1 MAVAS
6 AAWLLIVQAR
16 PRIQLDFIDALR
28 GVAIIGVL
36 LSHAQRNVEI
46 YQAMG
51 RPALMSPWLSRYAE
65 QGARGVQLFFVI
77 SALTLFLSAGKRVG
91 ESEPWVNFYVRRIFR
106 IAPMFY
112 LAFGVYC
119 VAPALLKGQQWPPLA
134 TILGTLSFTN
144 GWNPTWLLGANDV
157 VPGGWSI
164 GVEMSFYIVFPLV
177 FLALRNFPRALAALL
192 LVLFLDVIAWPLW
205 LRHAPI
211 EDAGLWARYVF
222 VWLPN
227 QLPIFLFGICAYFV
241 LFGHVGRL
249 TAFFHE
255 GDRRQNACLF
265 MLAVAV
271 LLIAPQCLDDPR
283 AVFLYGAA
291 FALLALCLYRQPYRW
306 LVNRPLQHI
315 GKISFSGYL
324 THFFMLQVARKLL
337 AKIHAG
343 DRLSPDLYFV
353 ATVLLA
359 LVGTVLVSSVTYRL
373 VEVPGQALGKRLI
386 QGLASRRATTKVDA
400 MERGEG
406 ERSAG

>member
-1 MAVAS
+1 M
-6 AAWLLIVQAR
+6 VQAR

-36 LSHAQRNVEI
+36 ISHAQRNVEI
-46 YQAMG
+46 YEAMG
-51 RPALMSPWLSRYAE
+51 HPARMSPWISRYAE

-77 SALTLFLSAGKRVG
+77 SALTLFLSAGKRAG
-91 ESEPWVNFYVRRIFR
+91 ESEPWLNFYVRRIFR

-119 VAPALLKGQQWPPLA
+119 LAPVLFKGQGLPPLA

-144 GWNPTWLLGANDV
+144 GWNPRWLLGANDV

-177 FLALRNFPRALAALL
+177 FLGLRNFPRALAALL
-192 LVLFLDVIAWPLW
+192 MLLVLDVMTWAPL

-211 EDAGLWARYVF
+211 DDMELWARYVF

-227 QLPIFLFGICAYFV
+227 QLPIFLLGICAYFV
-241 LFGHVGRL
+241 LFGETGRL
-249 TAFFHE
+249 TTFFHE
-255 GDRRQNACLF
+255 GDRRCNAGWF

-271 LLIAPQCLDDPR
+271 LLIAPQWLSDPR

-324 THFFMLQVARKLL
+324 THFFMLQVARKIL
-337 AKIHAG
+337 ARVHAG

-359 LVGTVLVSSVTYRL
+359 LAGTVIVSTVTYRL

-386 QGLASRRATTKVDA
+386 LALASRRAA
-400 MERGEG
+400 SRGATDNAKG
-406 ERSAG
+406 ERSAV

>member
-1 MAVAS
+1 M
-6 AAWLLIVQAR
+6 QAR

-36 LSHAQRNVEI
+36 LSHAQRNVEM

-91 ESEPWVNFYVRRIFR
+91 ESEPWLNFYLRRVFR

-119 VAPALLKGQQWPPLA
+119 VAPALLKGQELPPLT

-144 GWNPTWLLGANDV
+144 GWNPAWLLGANDV

-164 GVEMSFYIVFPLV
+164 GVEMSFYILFPLV
-177 FLALRNFPRALAALL
+177 FLALRSFPRAVALL
-192 LVLFLDVIAWPLW
+192 LFALVMDIVTWPLL

-211 EDAGLWARYVF
+211 DDAGLWARYVF

-227 QLPIFLFGICAYFV
+227 QLPIFLFGICAYFI
-241 LFGHVGRL
+241 LFGDIGRL
-249 TAFFHE
+249 TAFFHQ
-255 GDRRQNACLF
+255 GDRRQNACWF
-265 MLAVAV
+265 MLAVAI
-271 LLIAPQCLDDPR
+271 LLIAPQWLDGPR

-291 FALLALCLYRQPYRW
+291 FALSALCLYRQPYRW
-306 LVNRPLQHI
+306 LVNRPLQYI

-337 AKIHAG
+337 AKVHAG
-343 DRLSPDLYFV
+343 DRLSPDLYFI

-359 LVGTVLVSSVTYRL
+359 LAGTVLVSSVTYRL

-386 QGLASRRATTKVDA
+386 RDLASRRATAKGGAT
-400 MERGEG
+400 ERGEG
-406 ERSAG
+406 ERSTVKSALQ